1 MNCPGNLGLGRLNTL
16 GVLAGDF
23 LETTP
28 LLDYSGHPVPEASCQ
43 GCQKQCF
50 VLLVK
55 EHFLDQ

>member
-23 LETTP
+23 LETVP
-28 LLDYSGHPVPEASCQ
+28 LLDYSGHPEASCQ
-43 GCQKQCF
+43 GCQKHCL
-50 VLLVK
+50 VLSVE